1 MGNSELARSE
11 SYCHLTAVGIPC
23 DEKALSVPSAFSL
36 AEGLSRLK
44 IWHFSLTLN
53 LNIQWQKGK
62 GVFQLPELGVCVAAP
77 SAGHLCLWWCQA
89 MVFWGCVHRRVL
101 IQTAEGAAFWAGG
114 RGGWG
119 RDVVGQDVRWVY
131 SAEKQSWDVRKEESL
146 DGCWEW
152 ADVGEK
158 LIQPTRI
165 KERLS

>member
-1 MGNSELARSE
+1 MKVIAILLLWGCR
-11 SYCHLTAVGIPC
+11 VM
-23 DEKALSVPSAFSL
+23 KKPSLFPQPFHWL
-36 AEGLSRLK
+36 KDFPDFK

-77 SAGHLCLWWCQA
+77 SAGHLWLWWCQA
-89 MVFWGCVHRRVL
+89 LVFWGRVHRRVL

-119 RDVVGQDVRWVY
+119 GDVVGQDVGWVY
-131 SAEKQSWDVRKEESL
+131 SAEKQSWDVREEESV
-146 DGCWEW
+146 DGYWEW
-152 ADVGEK
+152 ANVGEK
-158 LIQPTRI
+158 LILPTRI